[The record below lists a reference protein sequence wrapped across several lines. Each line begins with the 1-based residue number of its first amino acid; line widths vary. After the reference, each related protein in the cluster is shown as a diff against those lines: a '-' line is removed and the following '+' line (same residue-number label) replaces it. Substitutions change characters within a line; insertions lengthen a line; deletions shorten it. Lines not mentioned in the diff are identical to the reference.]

1 MWILTRV
8 INEYDQDGDY
18 FFCAWNEKPN
28 VKDLVKVTE
37 RDEDYCNRILNNEG
51 RLYPEH
57 TWFWLTE
64 MKNGEVYAERG

>member
-18 FFCAWNEKPN
+18 FLSAWNEKPSI
-28 VKDLVKVTE
+28 KDLVKVTE
-37 RDEDYCNRILNNEG
+37 RDEEYCKRILNNEG
-51 RLYPEH
+51 RLYPER

-64 MKNGEVYAERG
+64 MKDGEVYAERG